1 MQEKSHLH
9 GERRPVLREWLCK
22 PEVAQTQG
30 LRRGEAVPPSWSQP
44 DYGQMQLSL
53 GCHASELV

>member
-1 MQEKSHLH
+1 M
-9 GERRPVLREWLCK
+9 LREWLCK

-30 LRRGEAVPPSWSQP
+30 LRCGEAVPPSWPQP
-44 DYGQMQLSL
+44 DYGKTLLSL